1 MLPFW
6 SSHFGLGHRGWP
18 SLIERL
24 LQSQRKDRNRLSFSL
39 LSPRKNSKEGTDAVS
54 LFEKKIVDIKT
65 CPVECLRVYL
75 IHTFDNCSTIH
86 ERLLLSFVA
95 PNNPVSGN
103 TICRWIKSCLNLADI
118 DTKTF
123 SEHST
128 RSAATPYAARQ
139 EMSIDAILKA
149 GDWKHESTSER
160 FYNRPL

>member
-103 TICRWIKSCLNLADI
+103 RK
-118 DTKTF
+118 
-123 SEHST
+123 